1 MDDDYYL
8 EVKRA
13 VLTLYSQGNEVED
26 TLQFFSKLRMK
37 LSKAEKKIFREKY
50 ANKSSK
56 EDLSNFISSLNFDDA
71 KSNYEINKKKSKR
84 KLASR
89 KLEKKSYGPRLN
101 VERYLLAKES
111 FDSYLSSSPE
121 IDSDASIITPQTYYY
136 EVDDLQQKEVDLNS
150 QSDELPLHLYVY
162 DPEDVNELNLDEISE
177 VWLHRYE
184 LCGTKEAVA
193 EVLALKDVNDGNV
206 DSYQGWENYLNND
219 YITEFENKVKSDA
232 VFQYDNYASQKP
244 IKVDNP
250 FDRKKHS
257 RLQLIKLPLKQII
270 KLWEERDYSFNSVAA
285 ACEALAI
292 IRYMN
297 KIDSQKKHW
306 KAFLEHPHILD
317 LDFDF
322 DEIDDEPYE
331 HESLNKPVQK
341 ELLDLDALSE
351 DNRSRVTRSQVTRVG
366 QQGFRALILDNF
378 YIKCALSGSEEPALL
393 EAAHIMPYKG
403 AQSNVLQNGLCLRV
417 DLHRLF
423 DRFLISIEPQ
433 TLRIVVSDKIKDT
446 YYKSFAGIKLGVS
459 KVSVSKSL
467 LKNHFYQFMKHNKNS

>member
-1 MDDDYYL
+1 MDNL
-8 EVKRA
+8 SLKVKQGI
-13 VLTLYSQGNEVED
+13 LTLYSKGNRVD
-26 TLQFFSKLRMK
+26 GAFQFFSKQGVK
-37 LSKAEKKIFREKY
+37 LSSTEKKEFREKY
-50 ANKSSK
+50 ANKSNK
-56 EDLSNFISSLNFDDA
+56 EDLSNFISSLDFDNA
-71 KSNYEINKKKSKR
+71 KSNYQKSKKRSKR
-84 KLASR
+84 KLANK
-89 KLEKKSYGPRLN
+89 KLEMKNYGPKFN
-101 VERYLLAKES
+101 VGQYLLAKES
-111 FDSYLSSSPE
+111 SDSYLNTAFE
-121 IDSDASIITPQTYYY
+121 IDSDASLITSQTYSY
-136 EVDDLQQKEVDLNS
+136 EVDELQQKEPALTS

-162 DPEDVNELNLDEISE
+162 DPEDVNELSLDEISE

-184 LCGTKEAVA
+184 LCGTKEAAA

-206 DSYQGWENYLNND
+206 DSYQGWESYLNHD

-232 VFQYDNYASQKP
+232 VFQYDNYASQKQF
-244 IKVDNP
+244 KVDNP
-250 FDRKKHS
+250 FDRKKYS
-257 RLQLIKLPLKQII
+257 RSQLIKLPLKQII

-292 IRYMN
+292 IRYAN
-297 KIDSQKKHW
+297 KIDNQKKHW
-306 KAFLEHPHILD
+306 KAFLEHPHILA

-322 DEIDDEPYE
+322 DEIDDELYE

-341 ELLDLDALSE
+341 ELLDLNALSE

-378 YIKCALSGSEEPALL
+378 YIKCAISGSEEQALL

-433 TLRIVVSDKIKDT
+433 TLGIVVSDKIKDT
-446 YYKSFAGIKLGVS
+446 YYKSFAGIKLWTS
-459 KVSVSKSL
+459 KIGVSKSL
-467 LKNHFYQFMKHNKNS
+467 LKKHFYQFMKHNKNS

>member
-1 MDDDYYL
+1 MDNL
-8 EVKRA
+8 SLKVKQGI
-13 VLTLYSQGNEVED
+13 LTLYSKGNRVED
-26 TLQFFSKLRMK
+26 AFQLFSKHRMK
-37 LSKAEKKIFREKY
+37 LSKAEKEVFREKY

-56 EDLSNFISSLNFDDA
+56 ENLSNFISSLNFDDA
-71 KSNYEINKKKSKR
+71 KSNYEISKKKSKR

-89 KLEKKSYGPRLN
+89 KLEKKIYGPKFN

-111 FDSYLSSSPE
+111 SDSYLSSSLE
-121 IDSDASIITPQTYYY
+121 IDSDASFITSQTYSY
-136 EVDDLQQKEVDLNS
+136 EVDELQQKEPDLNS

-162 DPEDVNELNLDEISE
+162 DPEDVNELSLDEISE

-184 LCGTKEAVA
+184 LCGTKEAAA

-206 DSYQGWENYLNND
+206 DSYQGWESYLNHD
-219 YITEFENKVKSDA
+219 YITEFENKVKSYA
-232 VFQYDNYASQKP
+232 VFQYDNYASQKQF
-244 IKVDNP
+244 KVDNP
-250 FDRKKHS
+250 FDRKKYS
-257 RLQLIKLPLKQII
+257 RSQLIKLPLKQII

-292 IRYMN
+292 IRYAN
-297 KIDSQKKHW
+297 KIDNQKKHW
-306 KAFLEHPHILD
+306 KAFLEHPHILG

-322 DEIDDEPYE
+322 DEIDDELYE

-341 ELLDLDALSE
+341 ELLDLNALSE

-378 YIKCALSGSEEPALL
+378 YIKCAISGSEEQALL

-433 TLRIVVSDKIKDT
+433 TLSIVVSDKIKDT
-446 YYKSFAGIKLGVS
+446 YYKSFAGIKLGTS
-459 KVSVSKSL
+459 KIGVSKSL
-467 LKNHFYQFMKHNKNS
+467 LKKHFYQFMKHNKNS